1 MKSRKNIVFLFIMV
15 IVFWLTFCIFGYNLS
30 SYFLASIFMAII
42 LIVTIFNRI
51 KKKYKLG
58 NNTGTNENI
67 DTNTNT
73 NTISTNSKNI
83 ILKCNKCGN
92 TVTVNDKFCTH
103 CGEAISD
110 NNIKVTLKKI
120 LKTTDFDSMYL
131 GSDNTL
137 LENFIKRELTKLG
150 MDNNTKLIPSD
161 VLKRKNILNI
171 IFCFLTYVYV
181 CLIFFHFPILVY
193 IIGLI
198 ILFIFYR
205 MSNKYDFIEYLK
217 KCIIER
223 PSEKISN
230 IIMSSKVSLV
240 EDNSIMSKKILIV
253 VSVVLGLILFYKP
266 HIMYE
271 KVAGGY
277 AVRFYTYGLSNF
289 DRVTIPETY
298 KGEKVVGLRG
308 NTFSNMFFLK
318 KVSLPDTI
326 TFIRGQAFKNCFKLK
341 GVDLPKK
348 LEYLGGGSF
357 YNAKSLERIVLPDS
371 LTYLGG
377 ESFYN
382 NSSLVE
388 VKLSNNLQ
396 EIRGDTFSGCNSLL
410 SIEIPDSVTRI
421 GGHAFYEN
429 YKLNNVVI
437 SSNSKLQSIG
447 SSAFRRC
454 YDLYEITIPENTS
467 VNYRAFKESP
477 TVINRY
483 ISQSS
488 LEKHILSISTDGS
501 TVNFYSF
508 EYGNIYIY
516 LSDLRVIDN
525 KLYLNLNITGGINES
540 KMIPCDGSTT
550 HISDTFYVV
559 PYEYSYVPSLVTF
572 NFYYY

>member
-1 MKSRKNIVFLFIMV
+1 MDSK
-15 IVFWLTFCIFGYNLS
+15 YNLKNS
-30 SYFLASIFMAII
+30 
-42 LIVTIFNRI
+42 
-51 KKKYKLG
+51 
-58 NNTGTNENI
+58 TNI
-67 DTNTNT
+67 DTDTNTNT
-73 NTISTNSKNI
+73 NINTNTNTNINTNTNSISTNDKNT

-92 TVTVNDKFCTH
+92 TIDANNNFCTH
-103 CGEAISD
+103 CGEAIGD
-110 NNIKVTLKKI
+110 NNKVTLKKI
-120 LKTTDFDSMYL
+120 LKTNDFDSMYL

-137 LENFIKRELTKLG
+137 LESFIKRELTKLG
-150 MDNNTKLIPSD
+150 IDKNKLIPPD

-205 MSNKYDFIEYLK
+205 MFNKYDFIEYLK
-217 KCIIER
+217 KSIRER

-240 EDNSIMSKKILIV
+240 EDNSIMSKKSLIV
-253 VSVVLGLILFYKP
+253 VSIVLGLIIFYKP

-271 KVAGGY
+271 KTDGGY

-318 KVSLPDTI
+318 EVNLPDTI
-326 TFIRGQAFKNCFKLK
+326 TFIRGQAFKNCLKLK

-348 LEYLGGGSF
+348 LEYLGGGAF
-357 YNAKSLERIVLPDS
+357 YNAKSLEKIVLPDS

-382 NSSLVE
+382 NNSLVE

-396 EIRGDTFSGCNSLL
+396 EIRGDTFSGCSSLL
-410 SIEIPDSVTRI
+410 SIEIPDGVTRI

-437 SSNSKLQSIG
+437 SSNSNLQSIG
-447 SSAFRRC
+447 SSAFRKC
-454 YDLYEITIPENTS
+454 YHLYEITIPKYVS
-467 VNYRAFKESP
+467 VNERAFKESP
-477 TVINRY
+477 TNVNEYADINTLGKKFLVISADGSLNSLP
-483 ISQSS
+483 ISQYGDVYY
-488 LEKHILSISTDGS
+488 SISNLD
-501 TVNFYSF
+501 
-508 EYGNIYIY
+508 
-516 LSDLRVIDN
+516 VIDS
-525 KLYLNLNITGGINES
+525 KLHLTLNLTGGINKS
-540 KMIPCDGSTT
+540 ISIVCDGTVN
-550 HISDTFYVV
+550 DVLGDFYVKT
-559 PYEYSYVPSLVTF
+559 YNYDYVPTMVMF
-572 NFYYY
+572 EFYY

>member
-1 MKSRKNIVFLFIMV
+1 MLKNSTDI
-15 IVFWLTFCIFGYNLS
+15 
-30 SYFLASIFMAII
+30 
-42 LIVTIFNRI
+42 
-51 KKKYKLG
+51 
-58 NNTGTNENI
+58 NT
-67 DTNTNT
+67 DTNTET
-73 NTISTNSKNI
+73 NNSTNNKNI

-92 TVTVNDKFCTH
+92 TIDVNDKFCTH

-120 LKTTDFDSMYL
+120 LKTNDFDSMYL

-150 MDNNTKLIPSD
+150 MDNNTKLIPAD

-217 KCIIER
+217 KSIIER

-240 EDNSIMSKKILIV
+240 EDNSMRSKKILIV
-253 VSVVLGLILFYKP
+253 VSIVLGLILFYKP

-318 KVSLPDTI
+318 EVSLPDTI

-348 LEYLGGGSF
+348 LEYLGGGAF
-357 YNAKSLERIVLPDS
+357 YNAKSLEKIVLPDS

-429 YKLNNVVI
+429 YKLNNVAI

-447 SSAFRRC
+447 SSAFRKC
-454 YDLYEITIPENTS
+454 YNLYEITIPKYVFINE
-467 VNYRAFKESP
+467 RAFKESP
-477 TVINRY
+477 TNVNEYANINTLSKKFLVISADGSLKSLP
-483 ISQSS
+483 ISQYGDVYY
-488 LEKHILSISTDGS
+488 SIS
-501 TVNFYSF
+501 NL
-508 EYGNIYIY
+508 E
-516 LSDLRVIDN
+516 VIDS
-525 KLYLNLNITGGINES
+525 KLHLTLNLTGGINKS
-540 KMIPCDGSTT
+540 IFIVCDGTVN
-550 HISDTFYVV
+550 DVLGDFYVK
-559 PYEYSYVPSLVTF
+559 SNNKIQT
-572 NFYYY
+572 

>member
-1 MKSRKNIVFLFIMV
+1 MKSRNNIIFLFIMV

-30 SYFLASIFMAII
+30 SYFLASIFMAVI
-42 LIVTIFNRI
+42 LIVTIFTRI
-51 KKKYKLG
+51 KKKYKFK
-58 NNTGTNENI
+58 NSTDINT
-67 DTNTNT
+67 DTNIETN
-73 NTISTNSKNI
+73 NISTNNKNI

-92 TVTVNDKFCTH
+92 TIDVNDKFCTH
-103 CGEAISD
+103 CGEAIVD

-120 LKTTDFDSMYL
+120 LKTNDFDSMYL

-150 MDNNTKLIPSD
+150 MDNNTKLIPAD

-217 KCIIER
+217 KSIIER

-240 EDNSIMSKKILIV
+240 EDNSMRSKKILIV

-318 KVSLPDTI
+318 EVSLPDTI
-326 TFIRGQAFKNCFKLK
+326 TFIRGQTFKNCFKLK

-348 LEYLGGGSF
+348 LEYLGGGAF

-447 SSAFRRC
+447 SSAFRKC
-454 YDLYEITIPENTS
+454 YNLYEITIPKYVFINE
-467 VNYRAFKESP
+467 RAFKESP
-477 TVINRY
+477 TNVNEYANINTLSKKFLVINADG
-483 ISQSS
+483 S
-488 LEKHILSISTDGS
+488 LKSLDIFQYGEVYYSIS
-501 TVNFYSF
+501 NL
-508 EYGNIYIY
+508 E
-516 LSDLRVIDN
+516 VIDS
-525 KLYLNLNITGGINES
+525 KLHLTLNLTGGINKS
-540 KMIPCDGSTT
+540 ISIVCDGTVN
-550 HISDTFYVV
+550 DVLGDFYVKS
-559 PYEYSYVPSLVTF
+559 YNYNYVPTMVMF
-572 NFYYY
+572 EFYY